1 MNWKQHLAGLAT
13 LLFAAS
19 AVAQTNST
27 PVFQFAIFY
36 NSLLEFTWCAPM
48 TVNGRV
54 HANSDI
60 YTGST
65 CQLTFNGLVTTTWSI
80 RSPAW
85 DGHAILE
92 YTVPAIF
99 NAWYAT
105 NIPPL
110 VPPIGA
116 TNLHAIIDLPPDG
129 EDPNSALG
137 QQRYYNKANLILLVS
152 NSTVTLTLQ
161 SMPADPQA
169 TSITANYFPT
179 NSSPTNYVQVTT
191 NFPFLTLTNTFT
203 DQRENDTVKVS
214 DINVAI
220 LDKWLLTNK
229 TATTKF
235 PSTAGVYPASNAP
248 NILYVADNRT
258 YTNGQLT
265 AVRLKNGA
273 TIPTNMVTIA
283 GSNQPS
289 GFTVTTP
296 NPLYIDGNYNCPDST
311 TLYSTNTSKVYPAS
325 LVSDALTILSQNWVD
340 ANSTQTLGSS
350 GAGVRTATTTEINA
364 AILTGNVPSTG
375 SAASQ
380 FSGGVHNLPRLLE
393 DWGNGGA
400 TTLWLNTSLVN
411 LFHSTRATNQ
421 FQTPG
426 VYYYAPTRQFNFNQ
440 NFLDPTRLPPG
451 TPTVAPTPPAILV
464 PPRNQ
469 SVSAGQTAVFFVV
482 AGAQP
487 QLSYQWLFNGTN
499 IPNATTST
507 LVITNASASNGGLYS
522 VVLADFFGSL
532 TNFSATLT
540 VNYPP
545 VITSQPVSQAAL
557 PGSGV
562 TFSVSADGTAP
573 LSYQWFRDQ
582 TNAIA
587 GATGPSLI
595 LSNVQPSDAGSY
607 SVSVGNACDSVT
619 SEAANLTVA
628 VNNSAAAVLT
638 APPAFAGDQ
647 FQLTVTGVPGFTYTV
662 EASTDLASWVP
673 LCTNTSPF
681 TFVDADATNFPG
693 RYYRSVYLP

>member
-1 MNWKQHLAGLAT
+1 
-13 LLFAAS
+13 
-19 AVAQTNST
+19 VAQTNLT

-48 TVNGRV
+48 NVNGRT
-54 HANSDI
+54 HANGDI

-65 CQLTFNGLVTTTWSI
+65 CPLTFNGIVTTTGSI
-80 RSPAW
+80 SSPAW
-85 DGHAILE
+85 DGHSTSD
-92 YTVPAIF
+92 YTNRAIF
-99 NAWYAT
+99 CSFYCT
-105 NIPPL
+105 NLPPVTL
-110 VPPIGA
+110 PIGT
-116 TNLHAIIDLPPDG
+116 TNAHAIIDLPPDG

-152 NSTVTLTLQ
+152 NSTVTLTFQ

-179 NSSPTNYVQVTT
+179 NSSPTNYIQVTT

-203 DQRENDTVKVS
+203 DQREADKVKVS

-235 PSTAGVYPASNAP
+235 PSTAGVYPTSNAP

-265 AVRLKNGA
+265 AVRLKNGT
-273 TIPTNMVTIA
+273 TIPTNMVVIA
-283 GSNQPS
+283 GNNQPS
-289 GFTVTTP
+289 GFTVATP
-296 NPLYIDGNYNCPDST
+296 NPLYVWGHYNCPSAAYLGT
-311 TLYSTNTSKVYPAS
+311 TNTTNCYPAS

-350 GAGVRTATTTEINA
+350 GGGVRTASSTTVNA

-375 SAASQ
+375 FAASQ
-380 FSGGVHNLPRLLE
+380 FSGGVANLPRLLE

-400 TTLWLNTSLVN
+400 TTLTLNTSLVN
-411 LFHSTRATNQ
+411 LFASIRATNQ
-421 FQTPG
+421 WQTPG
-426 VYYYAPTRQFNFNQ
+426 VYYYAPTRQITFNQ
-440 NFLDPTRLPPG
+440 NFFLDPTKLPPG
-451 TPTVAPTPPAILV
+451 TPMVFDPSIPVISI
-464 PPRNQ
+464 PPRGQ
-469 SVSAGQTAVFFVV
+469 TACAGQTAVFSVSA
-482 AGAQP
+482 AGG
-487 QLSYQWLFNGTN
+487 SYAWRFNGTY
-499 IPNATTST
+499 IPYANAST
-507 LVITNASASNGGLYS
+507 LIITNASASNAGSYS
-522 VVLADFFGSL
+522 VLVENFFGYQISS
-532 TNFSATLT
+532 NAMLT

-545 VITSQPVSQAAL
+545 VTTAQPVSQAVV
-557 PGSGV
+557 PGSDAQ
-562 TFSVSADGTAP
+562 FSVAADGTAP

-587 GATGPSLI
+587 GATGPSLT

-607 SVSVGNACDSVT
+607 SVSVGNACSTVN
-619 SEAANLTVA
+619 SGVASLTLA
-628 VNNSAAAVLT
+628 VNSSAAALLT
-638 APPAFAGDQ
+638 APPAFTGDQ

-681 TFVDADATNFPG
+681 TFVDGNATNFPG